1 MPNARLL
8 LVLGE
13 KKARELRTPLVK
25 LGYRVIEG
33 MANNEQ
39 ALERMDEI
47 RPNLIFVSIQKDQG
61 LGGIQFGQQI
71 YTQYDVPVIYISDQ
85 SSQTTIR
92 RSGGTAPF
100 GYLFSPVDEKEILAA
115 IEVALT
121 RHSMERKLRE
131 SKQWLNT
138 IVDSMSEGLIAIDLE
153 ERIRLI
159 NPVAEELTGKKGDEF
174 IDWPLGDYLSLVYA
188 NSNEQVTFSHAIAYF
203 QKQNFRT
210 GFEALLLREDGTK
223 IPVEIF
229 ISALNNKDIQVGMVL
244 TFRDISERKRSL
256 EEIRQHAMQSEAMFR
271 AAKQLNSRLDVKAVL
286 NTVCEICNNTLGT
299 VATSAFLHDPSRESF
314 ISMAIVVN
322 NDISNYTFDTVAF
335 GYGFE
340 IPVDLIL
347 KTLSQSES
355 VIAIRDIQ
363 ALDTSSIPYLDK
375 IIEMDVHS
383 LAIAGMYQNN
393 ALTGILVAQMHGSIR
408 EFTTEELDLLRGLA
422 SQASIA
428 VGNATLFEQVI
439 ASRERQQALTRRLVE
454 LQEIER
460 RSLAREL
467 HDQIGQMLTVLQ
479 FSLASLQVQT
489 SDEQR
494 NEVINAQNIVRD
506 LIAQTREISM
516 NLRPS
521 MLDDTGLVLTLI
533 WYFDQ
538 YTNQTGIKVGIR
550 HHNILE
556 KRFVADIEIAVFR
569 IIQEAL
575 TNVARHAKTDLVS
588 INLQF
593 EDQVIKIDIVDK
605 GQGFDPDLVDSTAHM
620 GLSSMHER
628 AYAVGGLLE
637 IKSVPGVGTRIH
649 AEIPLSGTVERRQ
662 NDRQSVAG

>member
-8 LVLGE
+8 LVLRE
-13 KKARELRTPLVK
+13 KKARELHTPLVK
-25 LGYRVIEG
+25 LGYQVLDG
-33 MANNEQ
+33 VVNNEQ
-39 ALERMDEI
+39 ALEKIDDI
-47 RPNLIFVSIQKDQG
+47 RPNLVFVSIQEDQD
-61 LGGIQFGQQI
+61 LGGVQFGQQI
-71 YTQYDVPVIYISDQ
+71 YSQYDIPVIYITDQ
-85 SSQTTIR
+85 SSQSTIR

-100 GYLFSPVDEKEILAA
+100 GYLFSPVDEKEIMAA

-121 RHSMERKLRE
+121 RHSMERQLRE

-138 IVDSMSEGLIAIDLE
+138 IVDSMSEGLIAIDLD

-159 NPVAEELTGKKGDEF
+159 NPIAEELTGKKGDEY
-174 IDWPLGDYLSLVYA
+174 IDWPLSDFLYLVYA
-188 NSNEQVTFSHAIAYF
+188 NSDERVTFSHALAYL
-203 QKQNFRT
+203 QKQDFRT
-210 GFEALLLREDGTK
+210 GFEALLLRDDGTK
-223 IPVEIF
+223 IPVEVF
-229 ISALNNKDIQVGMVL
+229 VSSLNNKNIQVGMVL

-256 EEIRQHAMQSEAMFR
+256 EEIRKHAMQSEAMFK
-271 AAKQLNSRLDVKAVL
+271 AAKNLNSRLDVKAVL
-286 NTVCEICNNTLGT
+286 NTVCEVSNNTLGT
-299 VATSAFLHDPSRESF
+299 VATSAFLYDPSQESF
-314 ISMAIVVN
+314 VSMAIVVN
-322 NDISNYTFDTVAF
+322 NEMSAYTFDAQTFA
-335 GYGFE
+335 YQFE
-340 IPVDLIL
+340 IPGDLIL
-347 KTLSQSES
+347 NTLSQSES
-355 VIAIRDIQ
+355 VIAIRDVQ
-363 ALDTSSIPYLDK
+363 ALDNVSIPYLEK

-408 EFTTEELDLLRGLA
+408 EFSTEELDLLRGLA

-489 SDEQR
+489 SDGHK
-494 NEVINAQNIVRD
+494 NEVVNAQNIVRD

-538 YTNQTGIKVGIR
+538 YTAQTGIKVGLR

-556 KRFVADIEIAVFR
+556 KRFVSEIEIAVFR

-575 TNVARHAKTDLVS
+575 TNVARHAKTDSVS
-588 INLQF
+588 VGLKF
-593 EDQVIKIDIVDK
+593 EDQKIKIDIVDE
-605 GQGFDPDLVDSTAHM
+605 GQGFDPDYVDNTAHM

-637 IKSVPGVGTRIH
+637 ITSVPGRGTRIH
-649 AEIPLSGTVERRQ
+649 AIVPLSGTVERRQ
-662 NDRQSVAG
+662 NDRQGIAG